1 MQERERDIELPSIK
15 EKKDIEEETDAKN
28 AEVLEDVTR
37 SPQDLPV
44 GLIQECSRNKI
55 EQPSHDCEICGKTFK
70 SKMSSPIM
78 IMRYVEGAVQ
88 P

>member
-44 GLIQECSRNKI
+44 GLIQECSRNK
-55 EQPSHDCEICGKTFK
+55 KL
-70 SKMSSPIM
+70 SSPGM
-78 IMRYVEGAVQ
+78 IVKCVEKLSRMKQVVRL
-88 P
+88 